1 MEPEVTIL
9 TPVFDAEE
17 TLDAA
22 LTATLAQQTARA
34 LEVLVVDDGSRDGSR
49 RLAEGWA
56 ARDPRVRVI
65 GRPNGGEAAALN
77 TGWEQARG
85 RYVAILEADV
95 EPAPDWLERC
105 LAALEGD
112 PGAWAVGGYLET
124 PREDPWIARLAGYEV
139 ERRFASKPRECAH
152 LTSANV
158 LYRAAA
164 FAAAG
169 PFDERLVNA
178 SLDSVFNARLRA
190 SGARLLY
197 EPRARVRHH
206 YKTSLAGY
214 LRRQYAYAR
223 YRRHNPSLELYPA
236 DRWLALEVGLTAL
249 GAAGLAAAPLAAL
262 SPLPGAGLACAAG
275 GGGLLGA
282 ALALQLPRAAEV
294 LVRRRDPAVAL
305 ATPPVLLARNLVGAA
320 GYAAGLAAELTG
332 RP

>member
-1 MEPEVTIL
+1 MEPDVTFL
-9 TPVFDAEE
+9 TPVFEAEE
-17 TLDAA
+17 TLDA
-22 LTATLAQQTARA
+22 TLAAILAQETPRPF
-34 LEVLVVDDGSRDGSR
+34 EVVVVDDGSRDGSR
-49 RLAEGWA
+49 ALAERWA
-56 ARDPRVRVI
+56 AREPRVRVVS
-65 GRPNGGEAAALN
+65 RPNGGEAAALN
-77 TGWEQARG
+77 TGWRLARG
-85 RYVAILEADV
+85 RFVAIVEADV
-95 EPAPDWLERC
+95 EPAPDWLARC
-105 LAALEGD
+105 LAALEAE
-112 PGAWAVGGYLET
+112 PGVWAVGGYLET

-158 LYRAAA
+158 LYRAEA

-169 PFDERLVNA
+169 PFDEQLVNA

-190 SGARLLY
+190 AGGRLLY

-249 GAAGLAAAPLAAL
+249 GAAGVAAAPLAAL
-262 SPLPGAGLACAAG
+262 TPLPGAGLACAAG
-275 GGGLLGA
+275 GAGLLGA
-282 ALALQLPRAAEV
+282 VFALQVPRAVEV
-294 LVRRRDPAVAL
+294 LLRRRDPAVAL

-320 GYAAGLAAELTG
+320 GYAAGLAAELAG